1 MLGKDFSSPHHI
13 AKSQLDRPTLPRPF
27 IWIRSSFDSL
37 TKTGMVKLEDRP
49 SLLAFYGK
57 DDVKF
62 KEQSGEPVL

>member
-13 AKSQLDRPTLPRPF
+13 AKSQLDWPTLPHSS

-37 TKTGMVKLEDRP
+37 TKTGMVKIEDRS

-57 DDVKF
+57 DNVKF
-62 KEQSGEPVL
+62 KELSGEPVL